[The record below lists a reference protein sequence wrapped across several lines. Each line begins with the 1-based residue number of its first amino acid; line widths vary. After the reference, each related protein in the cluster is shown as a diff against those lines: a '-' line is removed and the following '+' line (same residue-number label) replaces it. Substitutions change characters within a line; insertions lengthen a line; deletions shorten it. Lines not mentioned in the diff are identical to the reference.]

1 MGVQTDKT
9 SHRDPMVPLIGSG
22 EMGKR
27 IHAFNWSQTDVW
39 PVVGPQSEIVHSQG
53 QATWNESVR
62 VKQAASEVV

>member
-1 MGVQTDKT
+1 MAVQTDKT
-9 SHRDPMVPLIGSG
+9 SHGDSMVPLIGSG

-27 IHAFNWSQTDVW
+27 IHTFDWARTDVW
-39 PVVGPQSEIVHSQG
+39 PVVGPQSEIVLNQG